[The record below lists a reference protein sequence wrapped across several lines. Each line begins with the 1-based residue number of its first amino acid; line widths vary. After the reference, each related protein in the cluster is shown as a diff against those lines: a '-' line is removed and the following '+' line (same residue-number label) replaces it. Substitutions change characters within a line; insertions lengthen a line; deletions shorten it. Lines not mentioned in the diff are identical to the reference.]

1 MKALRLLLIAL
12 LAGSALV
19 LAGCGKESEPS
30 APAHTERD
38 GHDHGDHTGHN
49 H

>member
-1 MKALRLLLIAL
+1 MNALRLLLIAL

-30 APAHTERD
+30 APAHTED
-38 GHDHGDHTGHN
+38 VGDHAGHN